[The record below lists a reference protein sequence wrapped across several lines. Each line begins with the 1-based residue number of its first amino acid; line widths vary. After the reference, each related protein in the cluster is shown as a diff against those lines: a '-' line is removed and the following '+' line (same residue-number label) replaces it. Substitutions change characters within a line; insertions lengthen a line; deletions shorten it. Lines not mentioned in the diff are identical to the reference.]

1 MCNVI
6 SICLKPVPG
15 IQIVGISRLRLRQWR
30 ILPSSQQKK
39 SKHNKKNIVQGTSP
53 RKKKSCGGSG
63 REKK

>member
-1 MCNVI
+1 MCNVM

-39 SKHNKKNIVQGTSP
+39 ANI
-53 RKKKSCGGSG
+53 KKK
-63 REKK
+63 KKHRTGDFTPKKKILQRQWA